1 MVDNRVFLNM
11 ERYLQL
17 KKILSDVT
25 VPYAVIKGEPLSLL
39 CYNKK
44 SVRNSQDI
52 DILIDR
58 QHISK
63 KYDIFEVS
71 KRIGHKSIKTTQ
83 DIYGHLFDDVQ
94 KTIADDL
101 DKLRRG

>member
-58 QHISK
+58 QHIS
-63 KYDIFEVS
+63 YFE
-71 KRIGHKSIKTTQ
+71 RLLQENDFYKTYQ
-83 DIYGHLFDDVQ
+83 P
-94 KTIADDL
+94 K
-101 DKLRRG
+101 